1 MRKCPNISPYVRRPL
16 VTYDFATAQF
26 LIYEENLIIF
36 FISVA
41 CGVKCT
47 FCTCCIITKDGS
59 IVVLSSRAED
69 GLDDFSQKLA
79 LINRQ
84 TENEGVIR
92 DTEGKDDDDD
102 DMITDK
108 TDDVR
113 VIVSLD
119 GSPGDVDFGNR

>member
-1 MRKCPNISPYVRRPL
+1 MTWQLYHSEFPYICGIL
-16 VTYDFATAQF
+16 D
-26 LIYEENLIIF
+26 F

-41 CGVKCT
+41 CVVKCT
-47 FCTCCIITKDGS
+47 FCSFCIITKDGS
-59 IVVLSSRAED
+59 IVILSSRADDD

-79 LINRQ
+79 LINQQ

-92 DTEGKDDDDD
+92 DTEGQDDADDD

>member
-1 MRKCPNISPYVRRPL
+1 MCCELYILQLLHLQYEITQKMVPL
-16 VTYDFATAQF
+16 
-26 LIYEENLIIF
+26 
-36 FISVA
+36 S
-41 CGVKCT
+41 
-47 FCTCCIITKDGS
+47 
-59 IVVLSSRAED
+59 LSSRADD

>member
-1 MRKCPNISPYVRRPL
+1 MVPLSLSRRA
-16 VTYDFATAQF
+16 D
-26 LIYEENLIIF
+26 
-36 FISVA
+36 
-41 CGVKCT
+41 
-47 FCTCCIITKDGS
+47 D
-59 IVVLSSRAED
+59 D

-92 DTEGKDDDDD
+92 DTEGKDDEDD